1 MGILRVS
8 SILLR
13 IRADARGLILGG
25 SSSRLPTY
33 FLCFAKES
41 RQRKATPGR
50 APVRRLRRR
59 WCPVLLEN
67 RGRPELAPAAPSL
80 RTCGAD
86 CPPVFCDAR
95 RALRGGKA
103 ARRGG
108 QGTESIVF
116 LNGRDASR
124 MGHIVVC
131 RLGALP
137 LPRVVP
143 AQAGTQARNHSVA
156 TVKTR

>member
-1 MGILRVS
+1 MLGNLK
-8 SILLR
+8 

-86 CPPVFCDAR
+86 FPPVFCDAR

-103 ARRGG
+103 ARRDG
-108 QGTESIVF
+108 QGTENLDFVIRCIGC
-116 LNGRDASR
+116 NESR
-124 MGHIVVC
+124 M
-131 RLGALP
+131 ALWLCATSVLYP
-137 LPRVVP
+137 IPTSSPRRREP
-143 AQAGTQARNHSVA
+143 RQGPTAWQR
-156 TVKTR
+156 